1 MAFNVSIKSPEHELG
16 RKNVAFEVH
25 EDGEKIGELRI
36 SKGAPAW
43 FPRNSKKRGYK
54 VSWRKLAEFM
64 EENGVTRE
72 TR

>member
-1 MAFNVSIKSPEHELG
+1 MAFNVSIKSTKHELG

-43 FPRNSKKRGYK
+43 FPRNSKKRGHR
-54 VSWRKLAEFM
+54 VSWRKLAAFM
-64 EENGVTRE
+64 EENGERRE